1 MALIFRL
8 FESGLA
14 IWFVLLAFVV
24 IGRVLNGEIDT
35 DGLLH
40 HDADDDA
47 VAPERVV
54 SMLAFPVVLAAY
66 VLSALH
72 TDVSGAHPSL
82 PDLSQN
88 MILLLTGGNG
98 LYLAGKIART

>member
-1 MALIFRL
+1 MSLIHRV
-8 FESGLA
+8 FETGLLV
-14 IWFVLLAFVV
+14 WFALLAAIV
-24 IGRVLNGEIDT
+24 IGRVMDGTIDA

-40 HDADDDA
+40 HDADDDG

-54 SMLAFPVVLAAY
+54 SMIAFPVVLITY
-66 VLSALH
+66 VLSAINADASASH
-72 TDVSGAHPSL
+72 AL

-88 MILLLTGGNG
+88 MILLLAGGNG

>member
-1 MALIFRL
+1 MSLIFRV
-8 FESGLA
+8 FEAGLA
-14 IWFVLLAFVV
+14 LWFVLLAGIV
-24 IGRVLNGEIDT
+24 IGRVLNGAIDVT
-35 DGLLH
+35 GLLQ
-40 HDADDDA
+40 HDVGDDA

-54 SMLAFPVVLAAY
+54 SMLAFPVIVVTYA
-66 VLSALH
+66 LSALH
-72 TDVSGAHPSL
+72 ADVSVTHAL

>member
-1 MALIFRL
+1 MNLIVRV
-8 FESGLA
+8 FETGLLV
-14 IWFVLLAFVV
+14 WFALLAAIV
-24 IGRVLNGEIDT
+24 IGRVMDGTIDT

-40 HDADDDA
+40 HDDDS

-54 SMLAFPVVLAAY
+54 SMIAFPVILVSY

-72 TDVSGAHPSL
+72 TDASVSHAL

>member
-1 MALIFRL
+1 MSLIVRV
-8 FESGLA
+8 FETGLLV
-14 IWFVLLAFVV
+14 WFSLLAAIV
-24 IGRVLNGEIDT
+24 IGRVMDGTIDA

-40 HDADDDA
+40 HDADDDS

-54 SMLAFPVVLAAY
+54 SMLAFPVVLISY

-72 TDVSGAHPSL
+72 ADVSVSRAL

>member
-1 MALIFRL
+1 MDLIFRV
-8 FESGLA
+8 FETGLA
-14 IWFVLLAFVV
+14 VWFVLLAMLV
-24 IGRVLNGEIDT
+24 IGRVLNGRIDAT
-35 DGLLH
+35 GILQ
-40 HDADDDA
+40 HDAAGAA

-54 SMLAFPVVLAAY
+54 AMLAFPVILATY

-72 TDVSGAHPSL
+72 ADMSVKPAL
-82 PDLSQN
+82 PDLSDN

>member
-1 MALIFRL
+1 MDLIVRL
-8 FESGLA
+8 FTAGLLV
-14 IWFVLLAFVV
+14 WFVLLAAIV
-24 IGRVLNGEIDT
+24 IGRVINGTIDT
-35 DGLLH
+35 DGLLRH
-40 HDADDDA
+40 EPDDDG

-54 SMLAFPVVLAAY
+54 SMIAFPVILVNY

-72 TDVSGAHPSL
+72 ADASVSHAL